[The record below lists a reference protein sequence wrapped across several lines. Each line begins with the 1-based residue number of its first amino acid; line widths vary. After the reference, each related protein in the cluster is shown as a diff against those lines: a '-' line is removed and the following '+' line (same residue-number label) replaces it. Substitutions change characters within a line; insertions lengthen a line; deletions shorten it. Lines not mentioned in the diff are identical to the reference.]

1 MQKLSHPLLSFFFV
15 VVVVYLPAW
24 LPFTLPYQICYAL
37 RSLSPSPLCFTVF
50 FPYIF
55 RFTFISFSFL
65 ALQTISPWRRQSKTW
80 PPCITLVGL
89 WCLAHE
95 CTWLPPRLWM
105 FLHHRLFLRLSWH
118 GFYVF
123 FTSSLPPP
131 TSSPPLLAAAVGLT
145 TVKKSYPSMHPSVIT
160 PCSLPPCHYKQL
172 HACQLLPALLSA
184 RFFLLPYSILSPA
197 IQIWFKQGNSSLLGK
212 LCTNVRV
219 KGSWLCGDLAHY
231 PALCFPMHGPLCHV
245 SLWLSAVPSQNIDI
259 RHNGSVLGTREH
271 CFMVLTVFSTFLNIG
286 YVISEKCLIHHFTST
301 APIFV
306 FIH

>member
-131 TSSPPLLAAAVGLT
+131 TSSPPPSWRQLWASLLL
-145 TVKKSYPSMHPSVIT
+145 K
-160 PCSLPPCHYKQL
+160 
-172 HACQLLPALLSA
+172 
-184 RFFLLPYSILSPA
+184 RA
-197 IQIWFKQGNSSLLGK
+197 IHLCIHLSSLLV
-212 LCTNVRV
+212 LSPLATINNFMLVSSFLLSSPLVFFCSLTQFCLLQSRY
-219 KGSWLCGDLAHY
+219 GSNK
-231 PALCFPMHGPLCHV
+231 V
-245 SLWLSAVPSQNIDI
+245 T
-259 RHNGSVLGTREH
+259 RH
-271 CFMVLTVFSTFLNIG
+271 F
-286 YVISEKCLIHHFTST
+286 
-301 APIFV
+301 
-306 FIH
+306 

>member
-1 MQKLSHPLLSFFFV
+1 
-15 VVVVYLPAW
+15 
-24 LPFTLPYQICYAL
+24 
-37 RSLSPSPLCFTVF
+37 
-50 FPYIF
+50 
-55 RFTFISFSFL
+55 
-65 ALQTISPWRRQSKTW
+65 
-80 PPCITLVGL
+80 
-89 WCLAHE
+89 
-95 CTWLPPRLWM
+95 
-105 FLHHRLFLRLSWH
+105 
-118 GFYVF
+118 
-123 FTSSLPPP
+123 
-131 TSSPPLLAAAVGLT
+131 
-145 TVKKSYPSMHPSVIT
+145 MHPSVIT